1 MQGEYRGDFTRDT
14 FNPFKHF
21 SRVLMQQGR
30 VQLDADWN
38 EQNSILLYYLRM
50 LAADLIGPHGGPAKP
65 DGTAGDG
72 FMIVGTAGSSDFSI
86 GEGHYYVHGIL
97 CENERPKDENG
108 NPVDVTYL
116 NQSGYP
122 LPKKDGQPES
132 LSAGT
137 YLVYLDVWERHV
149 TYVEDEDKDQIDPS
163 IREVALGGFDTTT
176 RAKVAW
182 QVKVKTA
189 DSLDAKKIKS
199 DYDAFRTALG
209 DSIQPGTGQLR
220 ARAKMAEG
228 HNDACCISPE
238 SRYRGPENQLYRVE
252 IHRAGGAWGGTDQPK
267 SGAATFKWSREN
279 SSVVFP
285 IQKLVTSSGGRT
297 TVVLESLGRD
307 TLHSLTEGDWVEIVD
322 DDYIL
327 QNGSETLL
335 QVDTINHDDNEVTLK
350 GTTASQV
357 GQFPAKHPL
366 LRRWDHKGGDPKSGG
381 LTIDE
386 NDGAA
391 LLQEGSGDTGWLSLE
406 NGVQIQ
412 FPPQATAANYRTG
425 DYWLIPARVATGDVE
440 WPGTVDKPESRPPH
454 GIQHYYAPLWIV
466 SVKPS
471 GEVTADPGDDCRR
484 KFGPLTS

>member
-209 DSIQPGTGQLR
+209 DSIQPGTGQ
-220 ARAKMAEG
+220 
-228 HNDACCISPE
+228 
-238 SRYRGPENQLYRVE
+238 
-252 IHRAGGAWGGTDQPK
+252 
-267 SGAATFKWSREN
+267 
-279 SSVVFP
+279 
-285 IQKLVTSSGGRT
+285 
-297 TVVLESLGRD
+297 
-307 TLHSLTEGDWVEIVD
+307 
-322 DDYIL
+322 
-327 QNGSETLL
+327 
-335 QVDTINHDDNEVTLK
+335 
-350 GTTASQV
+350 
-357 GQFPAKHPL
+357 
-366 LRRWDHKGGDPKSGG
+366 
-381 LTIDE
+381 
-386 NDGAA
+386 
-391 LLQEGSGDTGWLSLE
+391 
-406 NGVQIQ
+406 
-412 FPPQATAANYRTG
+412 
-425 DYWLIPARVATGDVE
+425 
-440 WPGTVDKPESRPPH
+440 
-454 GIQHYYAPLWIV
+454 
-466 SVKPS
+466 
-471 GEVTADPGDDCRR
+471 
-484 KFGPLTS
+484 